1 MSGDENSPSRDSDAR
16 PSVSPDRSPSK
27 FSSRSE
33 SKDVNMVDVNSDE
46 EAGRVMPPKFLKGK
60 ILQKSIDQL
69 NHKNVHRHAPVPNP
83 S

>member
-16 PSVSPDRSPSK
+16 SSVSPDRSPSK

-33 SKDVNMVDVNSDE
+33 SKDANMVDANSDE
-46 EAGRVMPPKFLKGK
+46 ETEKAMPPRFLKGK
-60 ILQKSIDQL
+60 VLQKSIDQL
-69 NHKNVHRHAPVPNP
+69 NDKKVHRHAPVPNP